1 MYLFPC
7 CRWGQGHL
15 IWKDGCTYNGQFE
28 DDQMKGRGTF
38 KSHPMN
44 DYSSDTVE
52 AHISIGKPSGQVSL
66 QNSVLCDG
74 WIENG
79 VCNGTISNTQGTRQ
93 GEITLKFPQ
102 EKHNL
107 KTG

>member
-1 MYLFPC
+1 LFPC
-7 CRWGQGHL
+7 FRWGQGHL
-15 IWKDGCTYNGQFE
+15 IWKDGCTYEGQFE
-28 DDQMKGRGTF
+28 DNQMNGRGTF

-44 DYSSDTVE
+44 GSSDTVE
-52 AHISIGKPSGQVSL
+52 AHFSNGKPDGYAQVSL

-74 WIENG
+74 FIENG
-79 VCNGTISNTQGTRQ
+79 VFRGTISDTKGTRI
-93 GEITLKFPQ
+93 GEIPLKLPQ